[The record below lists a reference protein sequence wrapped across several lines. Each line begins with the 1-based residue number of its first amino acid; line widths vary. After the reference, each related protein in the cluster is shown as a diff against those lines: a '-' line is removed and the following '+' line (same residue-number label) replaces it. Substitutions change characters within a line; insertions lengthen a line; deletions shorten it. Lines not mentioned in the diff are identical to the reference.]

1 MPLTEANRIPT
12 ATFRVQLNAEF
23 TFRQLEAQVGYLRS
37 LGISDFYL
45 SPIFTAQ
52 AGSTHGYDV
61 NDYTRISDE
70 LGGSA
75 AFERLADQV
84 KEQGGGLLVDLVP
97 NHMGIAGDGNAWWQE
112 VLEFGPASDYA
123 PFFDIDWQAAG
134 GRVLL
139 PILEHRYGR
148 ELEAGKLSVRFAGQR
163 LGLGYGEIRLPLRPA
178 SQAEILRALAGISQ
192 LTGDERAQAAA
203 FADQLAA
210 EPDRQRTRKLELQ
223 VAEWRA
229 TRPGAQDALEV
240 HLRRLNGLP
249 GNAPSLRE
257 LDALIDRQHYRLVR
271 WKAGVHEIN
280 YRRFFAIASLVGL
293 RMENPA
299 VFRET
304 HRLLETLLK
313 AGRVTGLRIDHID
326 GLREPED
333 YLRRLQ
339 GLARPAPDRPL
350 YVVVEKILA
359 PPDETLPDSWPV
371 QGTTGYEFIFQ
382 VAGLLVDPAAEA
394 RITATYRR
402 VTGESAT

>member
-52 AGSTHGYDV
+52 PGSTHGYDV

-139 PILEHRYGR
+139 SRSLSIAT
-148 ELEAGKLSVRFAGQR
+148 AGSW
-163 LGLGYGEIRLPLRPA
+163 RPA
-178 SQAEILRALAGISQ
+178 NSP
-192 LTGDERAQAAA
+192 
-203 FADQLAA
+203 FAS
-210 EPDRQRTRKLELQ
+210 
-223 VAEWRA
+223 
-229 TRPGAQDALEV
+229 PGRDWAWVMA
-240 HLRRLNGLP
+240 RSGCRCGLP
-249 GNAPSLRE
+249 PRRKFFGLWLEFPS
-257 LDALIDRQHYRLVR
+257 
-271 WKAGVHEIN
+271 
-280 YRRFFAIASLVGL
+280 
-293 RMENPA
+293 
-299 VFRET
+299 
-304 HRLLETLLK
+304 
-313 AGRVTGLRIDHID
+313 
-326 GLREPED
+326 
-333 YLRRLQ
+333 
-339 GLARPAPDRPL
+339 
-350 YVVVEKILA
+350 
-359 PPDETLPDSWPV
+359 
-371 QGTTGYEFIFQ
+371 
-382 VAGLLVDPAAEA
+382 
-394 RITATYRR
+394 
-402 VTGESAT
+402 